1 MLSSLELFQPQ
12 QFVKLDF
19 KSWIL
24 LPYIV
29 VGKINFLL
37 GGFNETLKGNLRS
50 MYRVLFVGNMSKG
63 FRRERLVSI
72 KVGTFID

>member
-1 MLSSLELFQPQ
+1 MLSSLELIQPQ

-19 KSWIL
+19 KAWML

-37 GGFNETLKGNLRS
+37 RGFNGTLKGNLRRMEFLS
-50 MYRVLFVGNMSKG
+50 EITDWVLEV
-63 FRRERLVSI
+63 R
-72 KVGTFID
+72 